1 MAEGDDHDPF
11 VEEGG
16 RSPLIKSFM
25 GLVLMC
31 SCYSDLK
38 QILHEE
44 SCNRES
50 EGWQFVR
57 STEHAEIW
65 RKSDENS
72 PIQLIKVRESL

>member
-1 MAEGDDHDPF
+1 
-11 VEEGG
+11 
-16 RSPLIKSFM
+16 
-25 GLVLMC
+25 MC

-44 SCNRES
+44 SCNSES

-65 RKSDENS
+65 RKSDDNS